1 MVRRLAELGADI
13 HGEGDDH
20 QMGVLGWATC
30 LQSVH
35 EDVAAYLISKG
46 ARLNIFSAIALDRGD
61 DVTAMVRADTAQL
74 QRQMSRNEHRRGP
87 LHHAVRCSRPAMVR
101 LLLELGADPNAADS
115 TGAAPL
121 AYGRDAAAAVEIVA
135 VLTGGGA
142 RLEMTGAL
150 MLGRYDDAAALLAE
164 DPARIGPDG
173 RDTIAL
179 HLAVDRQDHQAL
191 RWLIAHGADVN
202 AKCTIY
208 ECRQTAL
215 HMCAERGLV
224 EAARLLLAAGADT
237 TIPDDKFK
245 DDALGWAEHCRQP
258 DIAAL
263 VRAHRAGKSNP

>member
-1 MVRRLAELGADI
+1 
-13 HGEGDDH
+13 
-20 QMGVLGWATC
+20 
-30 LQSVH
+30 
-35 EDVAAYLISKG
+35 
-46 ARLNIFSAIALDRGD
+46 
-61 DVTAMVRADTAQL
+61 
-74 QRQMSRNEHRRGP
+74 
-87 LHHAVRCSRPAMVR
+87 
-101 LLLELGADPNAADS
+101 
-115 TGAAPL
+115 
-121 AYGRDAAAAVEIVA
+121 
-135 VLTGGGA
+135 LTGGGA
-142 RLEMTGAL
+142 RLEMTDAL

-164 DPARIGPDG
+164 DPACIGPDG
-173 RDTIAL
+173 RDTIVL

-263 VRAHRAGKSNP
+263 VRAHRVGKSNP